1 MGVTR
6 DFVAATIADA
16 LLPTFRRS
24 IEDIIYEALD
34 RRQIPTRTDF
44 KELRDL
50 ANTLRGQVNG
60 AVQNCAVLQIN
71 KKRSKNVWKNL
82 KRRIAHHPL
91 LTPHRNWRP

>member
-50 ANTLRGQVNG
+50 VNTLRGRANG
-60 AVQNCAVLQIN
+60 VVLNLRNISEQQETFTERLEEIENNNQRWNSKLN
-71 KKRSKNVWKNL
+71 KHSN
-82 KRRIAHHPL
+82 
-91 LTPHRNWRP
+91 